1 MLLKIYKIIYGK
13 GVHMGMRN
21 VVIFDLFGTILIE
34 ESHDWKTGLKY
45 VFDKFLNT
53 NDFSQV
59 LDAAKEFKD
68 KNMSNRSITYKE
80 PRMIDQLELFQ
91 ERFGFKGDVTFE
103 DVEYYFLDNS
113 RTVSINEGVKEVFEY
128 LRQENVETY
137 IMSNTIYSSNTIRR
151 YLDKLDI
158 GDSISGIFTSADF
171 GYRKPHMDFYNYVFS
186 KVNYDNS
193 IERKDIVF
201 IGDSLTKDAIAGR
214 DFGFR
219 TVLISDDQD
228 DLRFI
233 DKNIKVVKNLI
244 DYKNYLVNDFISI
257 NSFLSN
263 YSMSDGPGNR
273 LVLFV
278 QGCERHCEGC
288 QNKESWDKTKGKRV
302 HIDDL
307 VIDVLYKLNKYT
319 RNLTVSGGEPLDQQ
333 IQVAQFL
340 KRLKNFD
347 INLCLY
353 TGYEFDEVDSLI
365 LENLDYIKTGKYI
378 DNQKD
383 TTNGHYGSK
392 NQNMWV
398 KGETGQWTKMIEK

>member
-1 MLLKIYKIIYGK
+1 
-13 GVHMGMRN
+13 MGMRN

-34 ESHDWKTGLKY
+34 ESHDWKTGLKF

-53 NDFSQV
+53 NDFSLV
-59 LDAAKEFKD
+59 LDAAKEFKE

-80 PRMIDQLELFQ
+80 PRMIDQLDLFQ
-91 ERFGFKGDVTFE
+91 ERFGFKEDVTLE
-103 DVEYYFLDNS
+103 DIEYYFLDNS
-113 RTVSINEGVKEVFEY
+113 RTVSLNGGVKEIFEY
-128 LRQENVETY
+128 LRQENVEIY
-137 IMSNTIYSSNTIRR
+137 IMSNTIYSSNTIKR
-151 YLDKLDI
+151 YLYKLDI
-158 GDSISGIFTSADF
+158 GDLISGVFTSADF
-171 GYRKPHMDFYNYVFS
+171 GYRKPHMDFYNHVYS
-186 KVNYDNS
+186 KVNYDDS

-201 IGDSLTKDAIAGR
+201 IGDSLIKDAIAGR

-244 DYKNYLVNDFISI
+244 EYKNYLVNDFISI

-273 LVLFV
+273 LVLFF
-278 QGCERHCEGC
+278 QGCSIHCKGC
-288 QNKESWDKTKGKRV
+288 QNKESWDKRKGKRV

-319 RNLTVSGGEPLDQQ
+319 RNLTISGGEPLDQSKQ
-333 IQVAQFL
+333 LVQLL
-340 KRLKNFD
+340 KRLKNFNVN
-347 INLCLY
+347 ICLY
-353 TGYEFDEVDSLI
+353 TCYELEEVNPTI
-365 LENLDYIKTGKYI
+365 LMNLDYIKTGKYI
-378 DNQKD
+378 ENLKD
-383 TTNGHYGSK
+383 TTNGFFGST

-398 KGETGQWTKMIEK
+398 KGENGQWTKMIEK